1 MADFPA
7 LKPTARSFQLG
18 EYPIK
23 SYRAMSGAVVRR
35 SFGNKPFGYTLD
47 LEFAN
52 VEEATVNAICDHYNN
67 QGGGTVGFTIPTSVF
82 ESYSSTLQGKVRAP
96 AGANGIVFIEW
107 LYAGPPS
114 VKSVLRDVSTVTVK
128 LIGEIA

>member
-7 LKPTARSFQLG
+7 LKPTARNFALG

-52 VEEATVNAICDHYNN
+52 VPEATVNTICDHYNG
-67 QGGGTVGFTIPTSVF
+67 QGGGTLGFTVPAEVF
-82 ESYSSTLQGKVRAP
+82 VGYSSTLQGKVRTP
-96 AGANGIVFIEW
+96 AGIEW
-107 LYAGPPS
+107 LYVEPPS
-114 VKSVLRDVSTVTVK
+114 IRSELRDRSSISVK
-128 LIGEIA
+128 LVGEIR